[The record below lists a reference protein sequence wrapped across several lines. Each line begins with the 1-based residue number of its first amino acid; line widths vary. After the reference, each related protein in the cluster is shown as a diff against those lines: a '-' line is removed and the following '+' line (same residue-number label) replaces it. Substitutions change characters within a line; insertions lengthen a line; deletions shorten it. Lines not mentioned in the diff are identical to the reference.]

1 MRTQRTS
8 REWWRSTA
16 RTSILSAVLGV
27 GAVLFVWALSHLP
40 HTMEAVP
47 HEAWYGNWPGVL
59 LASGLFL
66 AFLWGFLRPRR
77 RAEWENAGLATAFLI
92 SLFAEMFGL
101 PLTIYLL
108 APALKV
114 SPGAF
119 GLEESHLW
127 AYLLDRL
134 GLVPLA
140 WGVYAVMVT
149 SVHLIVAGVSLVAL
163 GWHRVYQG
171 RGRLVTDGIYGRLRH
186 PQYLG
191 LILVVVGF
199 NIQWPTLLTLAMAP
213 VLIVMYIR
221 LARREDHE
229 LACRFADRFTTY
241 ASRVPAFWP
250 RMHSPGV
257 PSPTASTGSH
267 ARHRRQG
274 RTIILERPDPGGE
287 RPTTQDN
294 DKCR

>member
-1 MRTQRTS
+1 MQRTS
-8 REWWRSTA
+8 SEWWWSTA
-16 RTSILSAVLGV
+16 RTALLSAVLGV

-40 HTMEAVP
+40 NTMEAIP

-59 LASGLFL
+59 LASGLFSV
-66 AFLWGFLRPRR
+66 FLWGFLRPRR

-92 SLFAEMFGL
+92 SLFTEMFGL

-108 APALKV
+108 APALKL
-114 SPGAF
+114 PPQAF

-134 GLVPLA
+134 GVVPLA

-149 SVHLIVAGVSLVAL
+149 SVALIAAGVSLVAL

-171 RGRLVTDGIYGRLRH
+171 KGALVTDGIYGRLRH

-199 NIQWPTLLTLAMAP
+199 NIQWPTVLTLIMAP
-213 VLIVMYIR
+213 ALLVMYVR
-221 LARREDHE
+221 LARREDQE
-229 LACRFADRFTTY
+229 LASRFGDRFTAY
-241 ASRVPAFWP
+241 ARRVPAFWP
-250 RMHSPGV
+250 RTHSPDGQ
-257 PSPTASTGSH
+257 SPAASTRAPGSRS
-267 ARHRRQG
+267 A
-274 RTIILERPDPGGE
+274 LEAAE
-287 RPTTQDN
+287 REN
-294 DKCR
+294 R

>member
-1 MRTQRTS
+1 MQLLFS
-8 REWWRSTA
+8 EWWRKYG
-16 RTSILSAVLGV
+16 RTSLLTAVL
-27 GAVLFVWALSHLP
+27 AVSFLIFLWALSHRP
-40 HTMEAVP
+40 GMKMSVP

-59 LASGLFL
+59 LASGLFG
-66 AFLWGFLRPRR
+66 AFLWGFLCPRR

-92 SLFAEMFGL
+92 SLFTEMFGL

-149 SVHLIVAGVSLVAL
+149 SVALIVAGVSLVTL

-171 RGRLVTDGIYGRLRH
+171 RGTLVPDGIYGRLRH

-229 LACRFADRFTTY
+229 LALRFPEQFPAY
-241 ASRVPAFWP
+241 ASLVPAFWP
-250 RMHSPGV
+250 RMRSPGV
-257 PSPTASTGSH
+257 PRPAPSTGSGS
-267 ARHRRQG
+267 RS
-274 RTIILERPDPGGE
+274 T
-287 RPTTQDN
+287 
-294 DKCR
+294 